1 MTLRG
6 ILGVPIAGLTFAA
19 LTVLVPCKAHA
30 QDHAELMSRYA
41 ITTTAAL
48 FAEDACPGLRVNQEQ
63 LARLRLRAQI
73 TSGDEPAL
81 ARKIRT
87 YASSVKAAFAHN
99 GQEAWCARTYG
110 FYGPAGTIAP
120 GILER

>member
-1 MTLRG
+1 MTLRR
-6 ILGVPIAGLTFAA
+6 ILEA
-19 LTVLVPCKAHA
+19 LTLATLAVAFPCGARA

-41 ITTTAAL
+41 IATTAAL

-87 YASSVKAAFAHN
+87 NSKSVKAAFAHN
-99 GQEAWCARTYG
+99 GQEAWCARAYG
-110 FYGPAGTIAP
+110 FYGAAGTIAP
-120 GILER
+120 GVLER